1 MQITTTLNRIKRFE
15 DCEPVVHALPAR
27 LGKHYSGD
35 EPIPFSTILDIC
47 GLAYAIL
54 CCRAEPQH
62 YKVWYYYAVD
72 CLNTV
77 RHLMGSRSYDVL
89 DAARCDYLGLATKL
103 PKGNLKNRAFGAAH
117 SAYLTALCKRMG
129 QVSDDELNKAC
140 AQELVAVGVL
150 ALTQNK
156 IDVAVE
162 AVIEVAEPEKL
173 KAIIKHF
180 RRVVDAGWV
189 PLILQN
195 DAD

>member
-1 MQITTTLNRIKRFE
+1 
-15 DCEPVVHALPAR
+15 
-27 LGKHYSGD
+27 
-35 EPIPFSTILDIC
+35 
-47 GLAYAIL
+47 
-54 CCRAEPQH
+54 
-62 YKVWYYYAVD
+62 
-72 CLNTV
+72 
-77 RHLMGSRSYDVL
+77 MGSRSYDVL